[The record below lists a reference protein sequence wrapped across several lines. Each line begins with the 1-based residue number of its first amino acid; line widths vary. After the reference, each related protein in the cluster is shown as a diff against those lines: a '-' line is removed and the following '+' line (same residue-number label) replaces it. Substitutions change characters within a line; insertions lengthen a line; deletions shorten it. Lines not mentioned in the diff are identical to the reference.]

1 LDSSGTALSSLLNR
15 PGFLTAIMAARH
27 LNVSESR
34 GRPSFISALSISLST
49 KGAYARR
56 KRKALLRPML
66 NLETNSTRVPNKQA
80 PIEIKGSIQYPLI
93 TKAAPKAKPLIMTAP
108 MPAIKSGKGLN
119 ENMKASA
126 IKEAISGHKNK
137 CMPWPGV
144 TQIPVNSVFTSRA
157 EDSEME
163 IPPLAITGGPIMQKL
178 ASDAC
183 AR

>member
-1 LDSSGTALSSLLNR
+1 
-15 PGFLTAIMAARH
+15 
-27 LNVSESR
+27 
-34 GRPSFISALSISLST
+34 
-49 KGAYARR
+49 
-56 KRKALLRPML
+56 ML
-66 NLETNSTRVPNKQA
+66 NLETNSIRVPNKQA

-108 MPAIKSGKGLN
+108 IPVIKSVKGLN

-137 CMPWPGV
+137 CMPRPGV
-144 TQIPVNSVFTSRA
+144 TQIPVSRVFTSRA

-163 IPPLAITGGPIMQKL
+163 IPPLVVTGGPIMQKL

-183 AR
+183 ARKARRSVRSRCFSRMATKERITLSRVSCSRRILCSPSLPEARISS